1 MGLTYKNII
10 VAIDGSEEAEW
21 AFKKSIEIT
30 KRNRAALHLVHV
42 LEPRIYPAD
51 AESIKTRAEKFGN
64 DLLTKYKTIAIEQG
78 IQNVDVILEF
88 GSPKVT
94 ITKKIAPKIK
104 ADLIICGATGLYAV
118 ERLFIG
124 SVSENITRSA
134 NCDVLV
140 VRTQKNEE
148 ESYS

>member
-1 MGLTYKNII
+1 MGLTYRNII
-10 VAIDGSEEAEW
+10 VAVDGSEEAEW

-30 KRNRAALHLVHV
+30 KRNNAELHLVHI
-42 LEPRIYPAD
+42 LELRSYPAD
-51 AESIKTRAEKFGN
+51 AESIKTRAEKYGN
-64 DLLTKYKTIAIEQG
+64 ELLAKYKQMALEQG
-78 IQNVDVILEF
+78 LENVDTILEI

-94 ITKKIAPKIK
+94 ITKKVAKKIK

-134 NCDVLV
+134 NCDVLI
-140 VRTQKNEE
+140 VRTQKDEE
-148 ESYS
+148 E

>member
-1 MGLTYKNII
+1 MNLTYKNII

-21 AFKKSIEIT
+21 AFKKAVEIS
-30 KRNRAALHLVHV
+30 KRNDAELHLVHIIE
-42 LEPRIYPAD
+42 LRTYPSD
-51 AESIKTRAEKFGN
+51 AASIKQRAEKRGTE
-64 DLLTKYKTIAIEQG
+64 LLDRYKKMASEQG
-78 IQNVDVILEF
+78 LQKVDKVIEF

-94 ITKKIAPKIK
+94 ITKKIAPKIV

-118 ERLFIG
+118 ERLLIG

-148 ESYS
+148 